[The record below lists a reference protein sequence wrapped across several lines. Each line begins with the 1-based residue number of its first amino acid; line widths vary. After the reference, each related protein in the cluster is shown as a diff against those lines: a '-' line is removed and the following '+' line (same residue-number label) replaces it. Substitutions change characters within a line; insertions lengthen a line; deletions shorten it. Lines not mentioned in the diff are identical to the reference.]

1 MFVVNLLP
9 KPKFGP
15 TQACDVQTNKQN
27 NSRKI
32 TCFSSWATCT
42 ATFSRSLVCF
52 CPASANLDW
61 SSLYLCSFSSN
72 SVLLLRSSPFNES
85 MWADRLVLS
94 PSMLTSFFYKNEKKK
109 YLKGKLLK
117 HYWCHLYSRD
127 DCISYFRADIQN
139 TYNEDI
145 SYGTYWK
152 PVQLTFSSSVAS
164 FSVVRLF
171 SKLVILSVRSFW
183 TASVSLIKVS
193 FSFFHSSRAWCSC
206 FSSLHSF
213 WLAVRLDFSSWLS
226 FSRTVSLL
234 VSFSAS
240 CLCFCRS
247 FWDLQCKK
255 SIHNDW
261 RASYRYSIY
270 ALLYRKTDCA
280 SFLSTVK
287 LLTCHFW
294 SLHQKWSF
302 SCFPARGP
310 KPESAAPV

>member
-1 MFVVNLLP
+1 M
-9 KPKFGP
+9 
-15 TQACDVQTNKQN
+15 
-27 NSRKI
+27 I
-32 TCFSSWATCT
+32 
-42 ATFSRSLVCF
+42 
-52 CPASANLDW
+52 
-61 SSLYLCSFSSN
+61 
-72 SVLLLRSSPFNES
+72 
-85 MWADRLVLS
+85 
-94 PSMLTSFFYKNEKKK
+94 
-109 YLKGKLLK
+109 
-117 HYWCHLYSRD
+117 
-127 DCISYFRADIQN
+127 ISYFRADIQN

-164 FSVVRLF
+164 FSEVRLF
-171 SKLVILSVRSFW
+171 SKLVILSVRSFC

-247 FWDLQCKK
+247 FWDLRCKK

-261 RASYRYSIY
+261 WASYRYRYSIY
-270 ALLYRKTDCA
+270 ALLYRKIDCA
-280 SFLSTVK
+280 SSLSTVK
-287 LLTCHFW
+287 QLTCHFW